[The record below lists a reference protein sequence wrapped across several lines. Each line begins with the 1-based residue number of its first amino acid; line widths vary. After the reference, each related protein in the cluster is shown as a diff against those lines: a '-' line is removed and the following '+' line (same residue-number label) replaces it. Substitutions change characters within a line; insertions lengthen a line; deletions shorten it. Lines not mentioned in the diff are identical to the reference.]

1 MEIQRILSRLIILI
15 LFLNVQVSAIT
26 MPNWLKRIFPTHSRR
41 STPVESW
48 RPTRE
53 NVHVPKS
60 VPMKP
65 FMRKPFGIKEP
76 RPYSPELDR
85 YNPRATARRPSP
97 NPTGYQPTPPTVHKS
112 IQSSQSHSR
121 TQSSPHVKKNE
132 RKQVRFSEKNQVFF
146 IPPRAQIARE
156 NMGAQHR

>member
-1 MEIQRILSRLIILI
+1 
-15 LFLNVQVSAIT
+15 

-65 FMRKPFGIKEP
+65 FMQKPLGANQP
-76 RPYSPELDR
+76 RPCSPELDR
-85 YNPRATARRPSP
+85 YNPKATNAHRRL
-97 NPTGYQPTPPTVHKS
+97 PTS
-112 IQSSQSHSR
+112 
-121 TQSSPHVKKNE
+121 KKNE
-132 RKQVRFSEKNQVFF
+132 RKQVRFSEKNQVFL